1 MKSPLS
7 PAEYANDF
15 AAFRRDIDPDCNISE
30 SEFYTMNTWDVE
42 ALAQAVIEA

>member
-1 MKSPLS
+1 MKS

-15 AAFRRDIDPDCNISE
+15 EAFRADIDPDCNISE
-30 SEFYTMNTWDVE
+30 SEFYAMNTWDVE